1 MSAEFFAKHKYSKL
15 KNVQDVHSW
24 VPFPFM
30 QDLAL
35 CKKLLLLVLA
45 DTIGTIL
52 LADLKGSSADASPL
66 GKKLKDKSPNVPT
79 LCITGTANGFI

>member
-1 MSAEFFAKHKYSKL
+1 MRKSFDDLTIADDFMFCS
-15 KNVQDVHSW
+15 V
-24 VPFPFM
+24 M
-30 QDLAL
+30 QDPQL
-35 CKKLLLLVLA
+35 CKKLLTLVLA

-52 LADLKGSSADASPL
+52 LVDLKGSSSDASPF

>member
-1 MSAEFFAKHKYSKL
+1 
-15 KNVQDVHSW
+15 
-24 VPFPFM
+24 M
-30 QDLAL
+30 QDPQL

-52 LADLKGSSADASPL
+52 LADLKGPSSDASPF